1 MATPAPPTATRR
13 RAASERGPDA
23 AAAAAAAATY
33 TEVGAAEA
41 GAGEPAGPAIDTV
54 LGELERV
61 VAELEA
67 GDLPLEIALRRFE
80 DGVRLARQGGQ
91 LLDAVEQRVEML
103 LEGREGTAPFPGA
116 GQDDEEEEE
125 EDDQL

>member
-1 MATPAPPTATRR
+1 MATPGAPPTPRR
-13 RAASERGPDA
+13 SSKAAGTTP
-23 AAAAAAAATY
+23 T
-33 TEVGAAEA
+33 
-41 GAGEPAGPAIDTV
+41 GAGETGVRAGEPQDPGTPGPAIDQV
-54 LGELERV
+54 LGDLERV

-67 GDLPLEIALRRFE
+67 GDLPLETALKRFE

-116 GQDDEEEEE
+116 RDDEN
-125 EDDQL
+125 EDGDDDDDSV

>member
-1 MATPAPPTATRR
+1 MATPAQPSAPRR
-13 RAASERGPDA
+13 RGL
-23 AAAAAAAATY
+23 AAT
-33 TEVGAAEA
+33 AATPEA
-41 GAGEPAGPAIDTV
+41 ARTAGGDPSAPAESPAIDTV

-103 LEGREGTAPFPGA
+103 LEGREGSVPFAGA
-116 GQDDEEEEE
+116 DVHNDDA
-125 EDDQL
+125 EDDDDDV

>member
-1 MATPAPPTATRR
+1 MATPGSPPTPRR
-13 RAASERGPDA
+13 TSKAAGTNP
-23 AAAAAAAATY
+23 T
-33 TEVGAAEA
+33 GAAESGVRA
-41 GAGEPAGPAIDTV
+41 AEAADGVSTPGPAIDQV
-54 LGELERV
+54 LGDLERV

-67 GDLPLEIALRRFE
+67 GDLPLEVALQRFE

-116 GQDDEEEEE
+116 HDDDDDGDDG
-125 EDDQL
+125 EDDDDDTSV

>member
-1 MATPAPPTATRR
+1 MATPAQPSAPRR
-13 RAASERGPDA
+13 RGP
-23 AAAAAAAATY
+23 AATAA
-33 TEVGAAEA
+33 TPEAARTAGADPSVAEA
-41 GAGEPAGPAIDTV
+41 PAIDTV

-103 LEGREGTAPFPGA
+103 LEGREGSVPFPGA
-116 GQDDEEEEE
+116 DTQDDDS
-125 EDDQL
+125 EDDDDDL

>member
-1 MATPAPPTATRR
+1 MATPASPPAPRR
-13 RAASERGPDA
+13 RGKSSEDAPA
-23 AAAAAAAATY
+23 AAP
-33 TEVGAAEA
+33 EA
-41 GAGEPAGPAIDTV
+41 VSSPAIDQV

-67 GDLPLEIALRRFE
+67 GELPLESALKRFE

-103 LEGREGTAPFPGA
+103 LEGRDGTVPFPGA
-116 GQDDEEEEE
+116 NDDDAA
-125 EDDQL
+125 DDTDDDNDDDDSV

>member
-1 MATPAPPTATRR
+1 MAAPELT
-13 RAASERGPDA
+13 S
-23 AAAAAAAATY
+23 
-33 TEVGAAEA
+33 
-41 GAGEPAGPAIDTV
+41 PAIDQV

-67 GDLPLEIALRRFE
+67 GDLPLESALKRFE

-103 LEGREGTAPFPGA
+103 LEGRDGTAPFPGTN
-116 GQDDEEEEE
+116 
-125 EDDQL
+125 EDDDDGGDDDDSV

>member
-1 MATPAPPTATRR
+1 MATPAQPSAPRR
-13 RAASERGPDA
+13 RGAAADA
-23 AAAAAAAATY
+23 ATLEAARSPADPAP
-33 TEVGAAEA
+33 
-41 GAGEPAGPAIDTV
+41 GAGEPPAPAIDTI

-61 VAELEA
+61 VGELEA

-103 LEGREGTAPFPGA
+103 LEGREGSVPFPGA
-116 GQDDEEEEE
+116 DAHD
-125 EDDQL
+125 EDDDDDSV

>member
-1 MATPAPPTATRR
+1 MATPASPPAPRRRGKSSEDAPTA
-13 RAASERGPDA
+13 ALDA
-23 AAAAAAAATY
+23 VA
-33 TEVGAAEA
+33 
-41 GAGEPAGPAIDTV
+41 AGPAGAASPAIDQV

-67 GDLPLEIALRRFE
+67 GELPLESAFKRFE

-103 LEGREGTAPFPGA
+103 LEGRDGTAPFPGA
-116 GQDDEEEEE
+116 NDDAGDEG
-125 EDDQL
+125 DDDNDDDDDSV

>member
-1 MATPAPPTATRR
+1 MDPSGTG
-13 RAASERGPDA
+13 SEPVA
-23 AAAAAAAATY
+23 
-33 TEVGAAEA
+33 
-41 GAGEPAGPAIDTV
+41 PAIDTV

-103 LEGREGTAPFPGA
+103 LEGREGSVPFPGA
-116 GQDDEEEEE
+116 DLQNEDEGDD
-125 EDDQL
+125 DDDSV

>member
-1 MATPAPPTATRR
+1 MATPAQPSAPRR
-13 RAASERGPDA
+13 RGP
-23 AAAAAAAATY
+23 AATAV
-33 TEVGAAEA
+33 THEATSSAARA
-41 GAGEPAGPAIDTV
+41 ATADPSGDPAGSPAIDTV

-67 GDLPLEIALRRFE
+67 GELPLEIALRRFE

-103 LEGREGTAPFPGA
+103 LEGREGSVPFPGA
-116 GQDDEEEEE
+116 DAQDEDDEE
-125 EDDQL
+125 DND

>member
-1 MATPAPPTATRR
+1 MATPAQPSAPRR
-13 RAASERGPDA
+13 RGPAAS
-23 AAAAAAAATY
+23 AATHEG
-33 TEVGAAEA
+33 TSPAARA
-41 GAGEPAGPAIDTV
+41 ATADPSGDPAGSPAIDTV

-67 GDLPLEIALRRFE
+67 GELPLEIALRRFE

-103 LEGREGTAPFPGA
+103 LEGREGSVPFPGA
-116 GQDDEEEEE
+116 AQEEEE
-125 EDDQL
+125 EDDD

>member
-1 MATPAPPTATRR
+1 MATPASPPAPRR
-13 RAASERGPDA
+13 RGKSSEDARAAS
-23 AAAAAAAATY
+23 
-33 TEVGAAEA
+33 
-41 GAGEPAGPAIDTV
+41 PAIDQV

-67 GDLPLEIALRRFE
+67 GDLPLESALKRFE

-103 LEGREGTAPFPGA
+103 LEGSDGTVPFPGA
-116 GQDDEEEEE
+116 HDDVADEG
-125 EDDQL
+125 DDNDDDSV

>member
-1 MATPAPPTATRR
+1 MATPASPPAPRRRGKSSEDAPTA
-13 RAASERGPDA
+13 ALDA
-23 AAAAAAAATY
+23 VA
-33 TEVGAAEA
+33 
-41 GAGEPAGPAIDTV
+41 AGPAGAASPAIDQV

-67 GDLPLEIALRRFE
+67 GELPLESALKRFE

-103 LEGREGTAPFPGA
+103 LEGRDGTAPFPGA
-116 GQDDEEEEE
+116 NDDEG
-125 EDDQL
+125 DDDNDDDDDSV

>member
-1 MATPAPPTATRR
+1 MATPAQPPAPRR
-13 RAASERGPDA
+13 RGA
-23 AAAAAAAATY
+23 AADPRTP
-33 TEVGAAEA
+33 AEPA
-41 GAGEPAGPAIDTV
+41 SGPGEPAAPAIDTI

-61 VAELEA
+61 VGELEA

-103 LEGREGTAPFPGA
+103 LEGREGSVPFPGA
-116 GQDDEEEEE
+116 DAQD
-125 EDDQL
+125 EDDDDDSV